1 MRPDHPTPLAA
12 LFTALVI
19 TAPLA
24 AAEPARPAKVPA
36 VEVRYTDNSTMR
48 LTLRDDRVE
57 IGTRYG
63 KLLIPVAD
71 VRRIEFATRVPA
83 DVTKRIEAAVANL
96 GSPQYKLREAAAADL
111 LALREKAYPALQQA
125 ARHSDA
131 EVARRAEELL
141 DKLREEVTTEQ
152 LEPRPNDVVHTADMT
167 VTGRIAAASLRVE
180 TFQFGEQSLKLSDVR
195 SLRSLAVPDTEAV
208 AVEPKNVM
216 ADPGNLTAL
225 HNQIGKTF
233 YIRVTGGLGGS
244 LWGTDVYTS
253 DSTLATA
260 AVHAGLVQPG
270 QTAVVRVTIVAPPNG
285 FQGSTRNGVTSMPF
299 PNYPGAYKVSK

>member
-19 TAPLA
+19 TVPLA
-24 AAEPARPAKVPA
+24 AAEPAKPAKPPA

-57 IGTRYG
+57 IDTRYG
-63 KLLIPVAD
+63 KLLIPAAD

-96 GSPQYKLREAAAADL
+96 GSPQYKLREAAAAEL
-111 LALREKAYPALQQA
+111 LGLREKAYPALQQA
-125 ARHSDA
+125 AKHADA

-141 DKLREEVTTEQ
+141 DKLREEVPTEQ

-195 SLRSLAVPDTEAV
+195 SLRSLAVPDTESV

-233 YIRVTGGLGGS
+233 YVRVTGVLGGS
-244 LWGTDVYTS
+244 VWGTDTYTS
-253 DSTLATA
+253 DSTLAAA
-260 AVHAGLVQPG
+260 AVHAGAVQAG
-270 QTAVVRVTIVAPPNG
+270 QTAVVRVTIVAPLNA

-299 PNYPGAYKVSK
+299 ANFPGAYKVSK